1 MNNVIESTDYSN
13 IGTMRGLVA
22 DRKLFSWPSQIGIS
36 VRFFMILS
44 AFVVSGL
51 LAGCSEEKI
60 PVEIT
65 GYNHIPDWSISG
77 FSING
82 GSGRNLD
89 PGTGGPGGSCCIEIP
104 KHWRPGLKAK
114 VIWGYDTTQTD
125 RRTPPPPQEVEVDIP
140 EYTPENLG
148 AAQVHFYSNHRIKVV
163 ISKYYLGSPKYPMS
177 PEDMLPWTVDQS
189 LIEYYKK
196 REDGK

>member
-1 MNNVIESTDYSN
+1 MNNVTDSN
-13 IGTMRGLVA
+13 VDTDVSNMRRFATNKKRL
-22 DRKLFSWPSQIGIS
+22 SWSNQIGS
-36 VRFFMILS
+36 VTRSLLMLS
-44 AFVVSGL
+44 TLGIAGL

-65 GYNHIPDWSISG
+65 GYDHIPDWSISG

-114 VIWGYDTTQTD
+114 VIWGYDTKQTD
-125 RRTPPPPQEVEVDIP
+125 PRTPPPSQEAEVDIP

-148 AAQVHFYSNHRIKVV
+148 AAQVHFYPNHRIKVV

-196 REDGK
+196 REGGK